1 MPKKRSFSQVLI
13 DANKSDGKAEFPK
26 KVEPLESLADDKTDS
41 KVPPSRRGKRA
52 IVGHFDP
59 IVCKQLKLLAVEQ
72 DKSSQALL
80 AEALNLLFQSYGKK
94 PIA

>member
-1 MPKKRSFSQVLI
+1 M
-13 DANKSDGKAEFPK
+13 ANKPSLNQALSNASKKPPK
-26 KVEPLESLADDKTDS
+26 VESAKIVEPLESLADDKTDS
-41 KVPPSRRGKRA
+41 KVAPSRRGKRA
-52 IVGHFDP
+52 IGGHFDP
-59 IVCKQLKLLAVEQ
+59 VVCKQFKQIALDQ

>member
-1 MPKKRSFSQVLI
+1 MPKKTSFSKVLNNP
-13 DANKSDGKAEFPK
+13 NKGDRKVEVPK
-26 KVEPLESLADDKTDS
+26 IAEPLESLADDKTDS
-41 KVPPSRRGKRA
+41 KVAPSRRGKRA

-59 IVCKQLKLLAVEQ
+59 AVCRQLKQIALDE

>member
-1 MPKKRSFSQVLI
+1 MPKKPSFSEVFNN
-13 DANKSDGKAEFPK
+13 ANKSDRKVEVPK
-26 KVEPLESLADDKTDS
+26 IVEPLESLGDDKTDS
-41 KVPPSRRGKRA
+41 KVAPSRRGKRA

-59 IVCKQLKLLAVEQ
+59 VVCRQLKQIALDE

>member
-1 MPKKRSFSQVLI
+1 MPKKPSFSEALNN
-13 DANKSDGKAEFPK
+13 ANKSDRLVQADK
-26 KVEPLESLADDKTDS
+26 KVEPLESLGDDKTDS

-59 IVCKQLKLLAVEQ
+59 AVCKQLKQIALDQ

>member
-1 MPKKRSFSQVLI
+1 MPKRTSLNQAL
-13 DANKSDGKAEFPK
+13 SDESKKPSKAQSDK
-26 KVEPLESLADDKTDS
+26 KVESDEKLAEDKTDS
-41 KVPPSRRGKRA
+41 KVAPSRRGKRA

-59 IVCKQLKLLAVEQ
+59 VVCKQLKLLAVEQ

-80 AEALNLLFQSYGKK
+80 AEALNLLFEVYGKQ

>member
-1 MPKKRSFSQVLI
+1 
-13 DANKSDGKAEFPK
+13 
-26 KVEPLESLADDKTDS
+26 
-41 KVPPSRRGKRA
+41 VPPSRRGKRA

-59 IVCKQLKLLAVEQ
+59 AVCRQLKQIALDE

-80 AEALNLLFQSYGKK
+80 TEALNLLFQSYGKK

>member
-1 MPKKRSFSQVLI
+1 MSKKPSLNKALS
-13 DANKSDGKAEFPK
+13 DASKNSGKPQSNK
-26 KVEPLESLADDKTDS
+26 KVEPDEELADDNSDS
-41 KVPPSRRGKRA
+41 KVPPSRRGKKA

-59 IVCKQLKLLAVEQ
+59 VVCKQFKLLAVEQ

-80 AEALNLLFQSYGKK
+80 VEALNLLFEAYGKQ

>member
-1 MPKKRSFSQVLI
+1 MPKKPSLSQALS
-13 DANKSDGKAEFPK
+13 DANKKPSIVEATE
-26 KVEPLESLADDKTDS
+26 KVEADESLAHDKTDS
-41 KVPPSRRGKRA
+41 KVAPSRRGKKA

-59 IVCKQLKLLAVEQ
+59 AVCKQFKRLALDE

-80 AEALNLLFQSYGKK
+80 AEALNLLFESYGKQ

>member
-1 MPKKRSFSQVLI
+1 MPKKPSLSQALNN
-13 DANKSDGKAEFPK
+13 ANKSDRLGQADK

-41 KVPPSRRGKRA
+41 KVPPSRRGKKA

-59 IVCKQLKLLAVEQ
+59 VVCKQLKLLAVEQ

-80 AEALNLLFQSYGKK
+80 VEALNLLFEAYGKQ

>member
-1 MPKKRSFSQVLI
+1 MPKKTSFSQVLKN
-13 DANKSDGKAEFPK
+13 ANKSDRLAEDPK
-26 KVEPLESLADDKTDS
+26 KVEPLESLGDDKTDS

-59 IVCKQLKLLAVEQ
+59 AVCRQLKQIALDE

-80 AEALNLLFQSYGKK
+80 TEALNLLFQSYGKK

>member
-1 MPKKRSFSQVLI
+1 MPKKTSLNQALS
-13 DANKSDGKAEFPK
+13 DASKKPSKAESAK
-26 KVEPLESLADDKTDS
+26 KVEPDEILADENSDS

-59 IVCKQLKLLAVEQ
+59 VVCKQLKLLAVEQ
-72 DKSSQALL
+72 DKSSQTLL
-80 AEALNLLFQSYGKK
+80 TEALNLLFEAYGKQ